1 MEKKPNEKKVLV
13 LSFLGVLTFIAV
25 VVGATFA
32 YFAAQSGGTGNINVN
47 ANTGTTDNLSFQVG
61 EAISLTASQ
70 EDFGQGTG
78 NKSGSTYARAILTA
92 NNTTNT
98 ATRNYYV
105 YLNILNNDFEYT
117 TEDEQGEILLKVTD
131 PDGTEVTSIPGLTRK
146 TSGTGDNQV
155 TGFDITTKTGSITIA
170 DNYEIVSTGT
180 ETQEWQVEVIFVNLD
195 SDQNANT
202 NKTFN
207 ANLIVRE
214 DSPIGITNVSTSNI
228 TSNSITLTVDAE
240 SENTITNYYFAKDE
254 EEYVSSTSNTYTF
267 SGLDAGTEYT
277 LKVYA
282 VDDEGYQ
289 SAVYSTEAK
298 TEDPILAEVCPE
310 GGNLASCIQTY
321 NTTYGDGT
329 GGLYYHDG
337 QGTYTNADQEAGDNS
352 YRYSGANP
360 NNYVCFGSDE
370 ETCPADNLYRIIGI
384 FDGKIKL
391 IKHDYANRDLLGTDG
406 GYDGYYDYGHYGS
419 FYRGSKSDVDRYS
432 WNNNTNVNTW
442 SEGNLNTINLNQN
455 YSHNIGS
462 KWSDLIAT
470 TTWQVG
476 GGDSRYL
483 WNGNIKTA
491 YNYEV
496 GPNKANTTY
505 NAKIGLMYV
514 SDYGYA
520 ASPDNWST
528 ALINYDNDTNR
539 NNNWMHMGLTE
550 WTISREVDDLNGPI
564 YVITVEDAG
573 SVYSGFA
580 DSDIY
585 GSVRP
590 SFYLES
596 SVVLSGGSG
605 TSTDPYRIQAGA

>member
-1 MEKKPNEKKVLV
+1 MEKKTNEKKVLV
-13 LSFLGVLTFIAV
+13 LSFLGVITLIAV

-47 ANTGTTDNLSFQVG
+47 ADTGTTDNLSFQVG
-61 EAISLTASQ
+61 EAISLTANQ

-78 NKSGSTYARAILTA
+78 NKSGETYARAILTA
-92 NNTTNT
+92 NNATNT

-105 YLNILNNDFEYT
+105 YLNILNNNFEYT

-131 PDGTEVTSIPGLTRK
+131 PDGAEVTSIPGLTRK

-180 ETQEWQVEVIFVNLD
+180 EEQEWKIEVIFVNLD
-195 SDQNANT
+195 SDQNKNT
-202 NKTFN
+202 GKTFN

-214 DSPIGITNVSTSNI
+214 DSPIGITEVSTSNI

-267 SGLDAGTEYT
+267 TGLDAGTEYT

-289 SAVYSTEAK
+289 SAVYSTEES
-298 TEDPILAEVCPE
+298 TTDYTLADVCPE

-321 NTTYGDGT
+321 YTTYNEGT

-337 QGTYTNADQEAGDNS
+337 VGSYTNADQEAGDNS
-352 YRYSGANP
+352 YRYTGANP

-370 ETCPADNLYRIIGI
+370 ETCPTDNLYRIIGV
-384 FDGKIKL
+384 FNGQIKL
-391 IKHDYANRDLLGTDG
+391 IKSTYLISTFLGPDG
-406 GYDGYYDYGHYGS
+406 DIVSPYHY
-419 FYRGSKSDVDRYS
+419 
-432 WNNNTNVNTW
+432 WNNTGTNTW
-442 SEGNLNTINLNQN
+442 SSSTLNTSILNGTYLN
-455 YSHNIGS
+455 TLGS
-462 KWSDLIAT
+462 SWSNLIAT
-470 TTWQVG
+470 TSWQVG
-476 GGDSRYL
+476 GMDETYGYFTP
-483 WNGNIKTA
+483 KTA

-496 GPNKANTTY
+496 EANRTNITY
-505 NAKIGLMYV
+505 NAKVGLMYV
-514 SDYGYA
+514 SDYMYA
-520 ASPDNWST
+520 VSPEGWLDFDYTDS
-528 ALINYDNDTNR
+528 A
-539 NNNWMHMGLTE
+539 NNWMYIGNSE
-550 WTISREVDDLNGPI
+550 WTISRVSDWTDTAF
-564 YVITVEDAG
+564 YVSPTGGVYISYVYNEDN
-573 SVYSGFA
+573 
-580 DSDIY
+580 
-585 GSVRP
+585 VRP

-605 TSTDPYRIQAGA
+605 TNADPYRLSVN